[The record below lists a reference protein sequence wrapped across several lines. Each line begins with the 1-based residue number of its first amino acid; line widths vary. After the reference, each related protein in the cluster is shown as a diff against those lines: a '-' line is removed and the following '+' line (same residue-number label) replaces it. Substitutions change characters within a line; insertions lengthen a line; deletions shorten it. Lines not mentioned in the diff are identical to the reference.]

1 MFDYDPASKRA
12 ADKLDEYDLSE
23 LLLQCYDVGWVD
35 PWDIRERAILVK
47 HPELADVLDELSTDE
62 FMEYLTKRYNVR
74 FEEVISYRMWLMK
87 GGSK

>member
-1 MFDYDPASKRA
+1 MFDYDLASEKA
-12 ADKLDEYDLSE
+12 AETLDAYDLSE

-87 GGSK
+87 GDSK

>member
-1 MFDYDPASKRA
+1 MFDYDLASEKA
-12 ADKLDEYDLSE
+12 AETLDACDLSE

-87 GGSK
+87 GDSK

>member
-35 PWDIRERAILVK
+35 PWDIRERAILVEY
-47 HPELADVLDELSTDE
+47 PELADILDELSTDE

-74 FEEVISYRMWLMK
+74 FEEVISYRMRLMK

>member
-1 MFDYDPASKRA
+1 MFDYDLASEKA
-12 ADKLDEYDLSE
+12 AATLDEYDLSG

-35 PWDIRERAILVK
+35 PWDIRARAILVK

-62 FMEYLTKRYNVR
+62 FMEYLTERYNVR
-74 FEEVISYRMWLMK
+74 FEEVISYRMWLTK

>member
-1 MFDYDPASKRA
+1 MFDYDLASEKA
-12 ADKLDEYDLSE
+12 AETLDEYDLSG

-47 HPELADVLDELSTDE
+47 HPELADALDELSTDE
-62 FMEYLTKRYNVR
+62 FVEYLTKRYNVR